1 VRHVDLAR
9 RVQLER
15 RRGDIRFSTRC
26 LTRSLRSG
34 LVQSGSVATMRIA
47 GVRLAAPVARLL
59 SEILE
64 SEGYSETAGKIAD
77 AIERQI
83 TIEAPL
89 TLEDYEAIS
98 AVLAHNCPAPLYRLR
113 TELLEE
119 LRRLRRITGG

>member
-1 VRHVDLAR
+1 
-9 RVQLER
+9 
-15 RRGDIRFSTRC
+15 
-26 LTRSLRSG
+26 
-34 LVQSGSVATMRIA
+34 MRIA
-47 GVRLAAPVARLL
+47 GVRLGAPVARLL
-59 SEILE
+59 SERLE
-64 SEGYSETAGKIAD
+64 SDGYPETAGKIAD